1 MATTAIDYYRDTNV
15 MISDDNRRIS
25 QQSIPSLSTTST
37 DTSTSIDT
45 SRPKS
50 AGPPRVDRRKTR
62 SPSPSGG
69 GSGGYLYQ
77 TNDFQP
83 WPMYQQ
89 QYRGYYS
96 PFYPHMYGVAP
107 QPLINFQDPSL
118 PPMQY
123 KPNSS
128 PKLKKCY
135 MYEPIMP
142 VPLAA
147 VTMEAN
153 SMPQDYDY
161 DDNIPLAYFKRMGS
175 GGVTNKPHTTKKKG
189 TSPALSSSSSSPT
202 LSSTTE
208 VRPGP
213 ISRSRTGNDMK
224 TERPDKRLAR
234 SYTTT
239 TTTAAQ
245 HSRPPNPV
253 KTEKLPKKQRHKPS
267 PPSSP
272 QPKEIETSNKT
283 SDSGSNSS
291 ISSPKWVSRFQAGM
305 ARIRLKSVKSM

>member
-1 MATTAIDYYRDTNV
+1 
-15 MISDDNRRIS
+15 
-25 QQSIPSLSTTST
+25 
-37 DTSTSIDT
+37 
-45 SRPKS
+45 
-50 AGPPRVDRRKTR
+50 
-62 SPSPSGG
+62 
-69 GSGGYLYQ
+69 
-77 TNDFQP
+77 
-83 WPMYQQ
+83 
-89 QYRGYYS
+89 
-96 PFYPHMYGVAP
+96 MYGVAP
-107 QPLINFQDPSL
+107 QPLINFQDPAL
-118 PPMQY
+118 QQPMQY
-123 KPNSS
+123 KPISS

-153 SMPQDYDY
+153 SMPEDYDY

-175 GGVTNKPHTTKKKG
+175 GGVTNKPQTTKKKG

-208 VRPGP
+208 VRPRP
-213 ISRSRTGNDMK
+213 ISRSRTAQELK
-224 TERPDKRLAR
+224 TEPPIQKMAR
-234 SYTTT
+234 SYT
-239 TTTAAQ
+239 AQ
-245 HSRPPNPV
+245 PSRPV
-253 KTEKLPKKQRHKPS
+253 KTERQRTKPS

-272 QPKEIETSNKT
+272 KEEIETASNEK

>member
-15 MISDDNRRIS
+15 MIADDNRRIS

-50 AGPPRVDRRKTR
+50 AGPPRVDRRHTR
-62 SPSPSGG
+62 SPSPSGSG
-69 GSGGYLYQ
+69 GGYLYQ

-107 QPLINFQDPSL
+107 QPLINFQDPSMQ
-118 PPMQY
+118 PMQY
-123 KPNSS
+123 KPTSS

-153 SMPQDYDY
+153 SMPEDYDY

-213 ISRSRTGNDMK
+213 ISRSRTAQEMK
-224 TERPDKRLAR
+224 TEPPIKKLAR

-239 TTTAAQ
+239 TAQ
-245 HSRPPNPV
+245 QSRPPV
-253 KTEKLPKKQRHKPS
+253 KTTEKLPKKQRPKPS
-267 PPSSP
+267 PPASPKSKELKSSNNE
-272 QPKEIETSNKT
+272 K